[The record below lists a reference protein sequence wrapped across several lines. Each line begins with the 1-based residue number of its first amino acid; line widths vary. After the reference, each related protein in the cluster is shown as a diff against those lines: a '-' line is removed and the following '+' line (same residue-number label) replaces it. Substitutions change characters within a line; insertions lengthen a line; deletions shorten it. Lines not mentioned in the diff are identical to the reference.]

1 MEELYEIKRKF
12 SRRQSRLH
20 EKLKAVIGDLPS
32 IALIS
37 LQGESQTSH
46 KEIEV
51 IAELV
56 KQFVPLKLEKYVES
70 PRKLI
75 LSGQGARKHSVIIS
89 PQFKI
94 KNSNPKA
101 PSWSVDLVIEL
112 FRSVGVESIKIGALG
127 IEYDGHPSHYLETGI
142 QKAYKRDMHIAVTE
156 GIQLIRISPSDW
168 DDDPSQYSKAIKKYC
183 DRKIFDAEY
192 IQKATVR
199 LIQNFLPPTG
209 GELVE
214 CPVCEGLCSLAGDFC
229 PFCKGV
235 GSVKRMA
242 AENVRIEDFHSL
254 ECHKCSLI
262 SLKCKLCLG
271 SGSVSL
277 AKAIDEQK
285 NEEQ

>member
-12 SRRQSRLH
+12 SNRQRRLH
-20 EKLKAVIGDLPS
+20 EKLKAVIGDFPS

-37 LQGESQTSH
+37 LQGVSQTSQ
-46 KEIEV
+46 KEMEV
-51 IAELV
+51 IAELI
-56 KQFVPLKLEKYVES
+56 KQFIPLKLEKYVEL

-75 LSGQGARKHSVIIS
+75 LSGEGPKKHSVLIS

-94 KNSNPKA
+94 KNSNPRS

-127 IEYDGHPSHYLETGI
+127 IEYDGHPSHYVESGV
-142 QKAYKRDMHIAVTE
+142 QKAYKRDMHIATTE

-168 DDDPSQYSKAIKKYC
+168 DDDPSQYTKAIKKYC
-183 DRKIFDAEY
+183 DRKILDAEN

-209 GELVE
+209 GELVR

-229 PFCKGV
+229 PFCKGL

-254 ECHKCSLI
+254 ECHKCLLNS
-262 SLKCKLCLG
+262 SKCKLCLG

-277 AKAIDEQK
+277 ARAIDERK
-285 NEEQ
+285 NEEE

>member
-1 MEELYEIKRKF
+1 MEDLYEVKRKF

-37 LQGESQTSH
+37 LQGESQTSQ
-46 KEIEV
+46 KEMEV

-56 KQFVPLKLEKYVES
+56 KQFVPLKIEEYVES

-75 LSGQGARKHSVIIS
+75 LSGKGAKKHSVLIS

-127 IEYDGHPSHYLETGI
+127 IEYDGHPSHYVETGV
-142 QKAYKRDMHIAVTE
+142 QKAYKRDMHIAATE

-168 DDDPSQYSKAIKKYC
+168 DDNPGQYSKAIKKYF
-183 DRKIFDAEY
+183 DRKIFDAEN

-199 LIQNFLPPTG
+199 LIQNLLPPSG
-209 GELVE
+209 GELVK
-214 CPVCEGLCSLAGDFC
+214 CPICEGLFSLAGDFC

-242 AENVRIEDFHSL
+242 AENVRIEDFHSFD
-254 ECHKCSLI
+254 CHKCSL
-262 SLKCKLCLG
+262 SSSKCELCLG

-277 AKAIDEQK
+277 ARAIAERK
-285 NEEQ
+285 KEEQ